1 MMLRDLCFGNKWDE
15 HPRWLVLDD
24 STSCKLKHLGFFDQ
38 WKISGD
44 GDDSGWWYDGMSC
57 SFSPNFVQKRCPPI
71 LLTWAMKL
79 PKLPLFYHRG
89 FRKSPDFLPQKLIF
103 AFKKYLTCS
112 HDPWWYRCDVVFLGL
127 QQKLPLTGSCEWIL
141 HLDRTCT
148 KILAIQNGGNRGF
161 FFEAVDGFIR
171 TFPQK
176 KTPFGDAFL
185 KPSWCRGSYGYH

>member
-1 MMLRDLCFGNKWDE
+1 MMLRDLRFGNKWDE

-89 FRKSPDFLPQKLIF
+89 FRKSPDFLPQKL
-103 AFKKYLTCS
+103 
-112 HDPWWYRCDVVFLGL
+112 
-127 QQKLPLTGSCEWIL
+127 PLKNTSPVHTTLMVPVWC
-141 HLDRTCT
+141 
-148 KILAIQNGGNRGF
+148 GF
-161 FFEAVDGFIR
+161 FRAPTEATLNRVLRMNSPPWQNMHKNPRDS
-171 TFPQK
+171 K
-176 KTPFGDAFL
+176 WWE
-185 KPSWCRGSYGYH
+185 SWIFFRSCRWIH